1 MLLYRALNE
10 EDVKNLSL
18 KEDILCQA
26 REHDLNHAS
35 IIDIIFRKNNILP
48 SFYVIK
54 HIKNNAKDSM
64 WISTSKDFNFVA
76 REYAIVQAGNYNS
89 YKKRKNIAILDIPEE
104 EFYDLKQEKKGKVR
118 HSSYLD
124 LAKKNALQK
133 LVNEKDILPFY
144 VAKDE
149 KGLCMT
155 MDEIIKA
162 KKLEDEDSKILVPYF
177 SDCASKAR
185 EVLIFSEIKKE
196 YVKGILTP
204 LMQDYLYVKT
214 KKIEQ
219 TIRVKGFRTHEPF
232 EITQQ
237 KIEEKV
243 NQCVEEFLSQDLQ
256 NWQTDIFNNKTF
268 SPFEKNLIQYMYQ
281 ENNTLV
287 FLVSDFYNGQK
298 SEIRYNIES
307 FYEVL
312 KETKRDILKKLT
324 GEKNIALLDDEIF
337 VLNQNKKIPKE
348 RKNDMI
354 FFVNNEKKLVLN
366 MKPSFK

>member
-10 EDVKNLSL
+10 EDMKNLSL
-18 KEDILCQA
+18 EEDILCQA

-48 SFYVIK
+48 SFYIIK
-54 HIKNNAKDSM
+54 HIRNNAKDSM

-124 LAKKNALQK
+124 LAKQGALQE
-133 LVNEKDILPFY
+133 LVDKKDVLPFY
-144 VAKDE
+144 VAKEE
-149 KGLCMT
+149 KGLHMT
-155 MDEIIKA
+155 REEEIKKA
-162 KKLEDEDSKILVPYF
+162 VLEYVIPKISA
-177 SDCASKAR
+177 SDWASKAR

-196 YVKGILTP
+196 YVKGVLTP

-219 TIRVKGFRTHEPF
+219 TIRVKGVITHEPF

-298 SEIRYNIES
+298 SEIRYDIEG

-312 KETKRDILKKLT
+312 KETKRDILRKLT

-348 RKNDMI
+348 RKNDVI
-354 FFVNNEKKLVLN
+354 YFVNNEKKLVFN
-366 MKPSFK
+366 MKPSLK